1 MDNTAYTFVVSV
13 NNPLPSP
20 DPPPDHLP
28 SDAEMASTI
37 RLSTARRPEDAPLAH
52 VYAPRTTEPYGR
64 RTPSPAWIQFGPDGG
79 SWCSVRPATPDVY
92 DVHASDGAHLARI
105 TRRTGRLLPWPRRV
119 RWSAQLTEPSRTVTG
134 RVGTGYAWFAYAVTA
149 PVWIL
154 FALCGMAYSFFDGT
168 ADDYTFRRP
177 SRTRWRAPGAGTVLD
192 RRGIS
197 KTYRFTPRHLDVRVA
212 YALAVLQT
220 WERER

>member
-1 MDNTAYTFVVSV
+1 MDNTAYTFVVSA
-13 NNPLPSP
+13 NNPLPLP

-28 SDAEMASTI
+28 SDAEMAATI
-37 RLSTARRPEDAPLAH
+37 RLSTARRPEDAPLAY

-64 RTPSPAWIQFGPDGG
+64 RTPSPAWIQFGSDGG
-79 SWCSVRPATPDVY
+79 SWCSIRPTSPDVY
-92 DVHASDGAHLARI
+92 DVQAADGAVLARV
-105 TRRTGRLLPWPRRV
+105 TRRAARLLPWPRRV
-119 RWSAQLTEPSRTVTG
+119 RWSAHLTEPSRTVTG
-134 RVGTGYAWFAYAVTA
+134 RVGTGYAWFAYVVTA

-154 FALCGMAYSFFDGT
+154 FALCGMVYSFFDGT
-168 ADDYTFRRP
+168 ADDYTFRSP
-177 SRTRWRAPGAGTVLD
+177 SRTRWRATGAGTVLD

-197 KTYRFTPRHLDVRVA
+197 KTYRFAPRHLDVRVA